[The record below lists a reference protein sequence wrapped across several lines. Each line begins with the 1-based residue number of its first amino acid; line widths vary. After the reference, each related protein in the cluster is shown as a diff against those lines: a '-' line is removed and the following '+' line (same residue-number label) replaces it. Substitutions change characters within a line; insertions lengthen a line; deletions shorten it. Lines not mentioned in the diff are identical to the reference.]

1 MSEVNKYIT
10 SIPTLGLHS
19 TFKHRRFPEY
29 GVKLLTNINLTELNM
44 KTMQIVDR
52 VSPITGN
59 TNSMFMLID
68 VADYK
73 KWRLGGGLIQ
83 DLMPYLSADE
93 REFLMTGIMPE
104 EWGQA
109 FPDAT

>member
-1 MSEVNKYIT
+1 
-10 SIPTLGLHS
+10 
-19 TFKHRRFPEY
+19 
-29 GVKLLTNINLTELNM
+29 M

-52 VSPITGN
+52 VSPVTGN
-59 TNSMFMLID
+59 TNSMFILLD

-73 KWRLGGGLIQ
+73 RWRLGHGLIQ
-83 DLMPYLSADE
+83 DCLPYLSADE

-109 FPDAT
+109 TDKQVGGWFATFGEEE

>member
-1 MSEVNKYIT
+1 
-10 SIPTLGLHS
+10 
-19 TFKHRRFPEY
+19 
-29 GVKLLTNINLTELNM
+29 M

-52 VSPITGN
+52 VSPVTGN

-83 DLMPYLSADE
+83 DLMPYLSEDE

-109 FPDAT
+109 TDKEVGGWFATFGEEE